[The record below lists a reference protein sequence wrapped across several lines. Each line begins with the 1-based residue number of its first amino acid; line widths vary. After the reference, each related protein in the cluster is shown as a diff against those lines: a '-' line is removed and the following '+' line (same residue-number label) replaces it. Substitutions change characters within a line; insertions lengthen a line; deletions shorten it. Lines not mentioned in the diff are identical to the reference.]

1 MEDFEFPEC
10 TTFGSVIRF
19 ALELERAAMAVY
31 DDLAG
36 RPDLA
41 QAAESF
47 KALSAAHKK
56 RSDVLEHTRREK
68 LNEMILEPIQ
78 DLDGSKYKIETKV
91 PDGID
96 MAGAKAFSAKMEEV
110 SGNFYIDASEIA
122 KFLLAEAARILE
134 RMGKESQANKAKVE
148 AL

>member
-1 MEDFEFPEC
+1 MVEAEFPEC

-19 ALELERAAMAVY
+19 ALELEKVAVATY
-31 DDLAG
+31 DDLAAK
-36 RPDLA
+36 PALA
-41 QAAESF
+41 PAAESF
-47 KALSAAHKK
+47 KALSQAHRK

-78 DLDGSKYKIETKV
+78 DLDGKKYVVETQV
-91 PDGID
+91 PDGVD
-96 MAGAKAFSAKMEEV
+96 LADAKAFAAKMEDT
-110 SGNFYIDASEIA
+110 SSRFYLDSSKIA
-122 KFLLAEAARILE
+122 KYLMAEAARILE

>member
-1 MEDFEFPEC
+1 VEAEFPEC

-19 ALELERAAMAVY
+19 ALELEKVAVAVY
-31 DDLAG
+31 DDLAA
-36 RPDLA
+36 RPALA
-41 QAAESF
+41 PAAEAF
-47 KALSAAHKK
+47 KALSQAHRK

-78 DLDGSKYKIETKV
+78 DLDGKKYVVEAKV
-91 PDGID
+91 PDGAD
-96 MAGAKAFSAKMEEV
+96 LAGAKAFAAKMEDT
-110 SGNFYIDASEIA
+110 SSRFYLDSSKIA
-122 KFLLAEAARILE
+122 KYLMAEAARILE

>member
-1 MEDFEFPEC
+1 MDDFEFPEC

-47 KALSAAHKK
+47 SALSAAHKR

-91 PDGID
+91 PDGVD
-96 MAGAKAFSAKMEEV
+96 MAGAKAFSSKMEDI
-110 SGNFYIDASEIA
+110 SGSFYLDASKVA

-134 RMGKESQANKAKVE
+134 RMGKESQAHKAKVE

>member
-1 MEDFEFPEC
+1 MDDFEFPEC

-19 ALELERAAMAVY
+19 SLELERAAMAVY

-41 QAAESF
+41 QATESF

-91 PDGID
+91 PDGVD
-96 MAGAKAFSAKMEEV
+96 MAGAKAFSAKMEDV
-110 SGNFYIDASEIA
+110 SGSFYIDASTVA

-134 RMGKESQANKAKVE
+134 RLGKESQANKAKIE

>member
-1 MEDFEFPEC
+1 MDDFEFPEC

-47 KALSAAHKK
+47 KVLSAAHKK

-91 PDGID
+91 PDGVD

-110 SGNFYIDASEIA
+110 SGSFYLDASTIA

-134 RMGKESQANKAKVE
+134 KMGKESQANKARVE

>member
-1 MEDFEFPEC
+1 MVEVEFPEC

-19 ALELERAAMAVY
+19 ALELERAAIGIY
-31 DDLAG
+31 DELAG
-36 RPDLA
+36 NASLA
-41 QAAESF
+41 PAADSF

-78 DLDGSKYKIETKV
+78 DLDRNKYLIETEV
-91 PDGID
+91 PDGVD
-96 MAGAKAFSAKMEEV
+96 MAGAKTFLAKMEGT
-110 SGNFYIDASEIA
+110 SSSFYLDSSKVA
-122 KFLLAEAARILE
+122 KSLLAEAARILE
-134 RMGKESQANKAKVE
+134 RLGKENQANMAKVE

>member
-91 PDGID
+91 PDGVD

-110 SGNFYIDASEIA
+110 SGSFYLDSSEIA